1 MYELRYGQSS
11 STFSYVLMMAGLVA
25 AQLVQSD
32 SAHSEHANLSPGNL
46 RGIYSATGNTNTF
59 STYGNPI
66 SGAYE
71 VGSSDFEFAVSRF
84 YSRLLEGQEPLGAE
98 FEKVLYDN
106 LWDLYE
112 S

>member
-11 STFSYVLMMAGLVA
+11 STFSYVLMAGLVA
-25 AQLVQSD
+25 AQLMQSNP
-32 SAHSEHANLSPGNL
+32 AHSERANHSSGSL

-59 STYGNPI
+59 STYGNPL

-71 VGSSDFEFAVSRF
+71 VGSYDFEFAVSGF

>member
-1 MYELRYGQSS
+1 MNELRYGQSS
-11 STFSYVLMMAGLVA
+11 STFSYVLMAGLVA
-25 AQLVQSD
+25 AQLMHSD
-32 SAHSEHANLSPGNL
+32 PAHLGHANLSSGSL

-66 SGAYE
+66 SGEYE
-71 VGSSDFEFAVSRF
+71 IGSSDFEFSVGRF
-84 YSRLLEGQEPLGAE
+84 YARLLDGQEPLGGE

>member
-1 MYELRYGQSS
+1 MNELRYGQSS
-11 STFSYVLMMAGLVA
+11 STFSYVLMAGLVA
-25 AQLVQSD
+25 AQLMQSD
-32 SAHSEHANLSPGNL
+32 PAHSEHTSLSSGSL

-71 VGSSDFEFAVSRF
+71 VGAPDFEFAVGRF
-84 YSRLLEGQEPLGAE
+84 YARLLEEQEPLGAE